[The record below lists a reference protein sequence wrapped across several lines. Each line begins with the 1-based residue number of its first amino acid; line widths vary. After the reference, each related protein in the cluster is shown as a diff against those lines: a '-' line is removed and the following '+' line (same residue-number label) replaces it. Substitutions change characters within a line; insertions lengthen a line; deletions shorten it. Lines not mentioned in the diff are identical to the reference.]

1 MLHARDLRQAYR
13 GRRVLDGLE
22 LACAPGEV
30 CAVLGENGAGK
41 STLLRVLCGMLEP
54 ERGSVLI
61 RGHELTGGG
70 VDARRHLGYVPDG
83 TEALPDLS
91 LREFIALVRALKQL
105 SADGA
110 AERELA
116 ARRERWGLG
125 EAWHQRLATLSFGQ
139 RKRACLLAALLGD
152 PWLLILDEPSNGL
165 DPSGVAQ
172 VLELIT
178 ERQARGQATLLATN
192 DLPFVRQLAA
202 ALGPALHGQRLLE
215 GRLIPESYRA

>member
-1 MLHARDLRQAYR
+1 
-13 GRRVLDGLE
+13 
-22 LACAPGEV
+22 
-30 CAVLGENGAGK
+30 
-41 STLLRVLCGMLEP
+41 LLRVLCGMLEP
-54 ERGSVLI
+54 ERGVVSI

-70 VDARRHLGYVPDG
+70 VEARRHLGYVPDG
-83 TEALPDLS
+83 AEALPDLS
-91 LREFIALVRALKQL
+91 LREFIALVRSLRQL
-105 SADGA
+105 PADAA
-110 AERELA
+110 AERDLA
-116 ARRERWGLG
+116 SRRQRLGL
-125 EAWHQRLATLSFGQ
+125 EQAWHQRLATLSFGQ

>member
-1 MLHARDLRQAYR
+1 VLHVRDLTKAYR
-13 GRRVLDGLE
+13 GRRVLDRLE
-22 LACAPGEV
+22 LACAAGEV

-54 ERGSVLI
+54 ERGAI
-61 RGHELTGGG
+61 AIQGHELRGGG
-70 VDARRHLGYVPDG
+70 VEARRQLAYVPDG
-83 TEALPDLS
+83 TETLPDLS
-91 LREFIALVRALKQL
+91 LREFIALVRSLKQL
-105 SADGA
+105 PADAA

-116 ARRERWGLG
+116 ARREWLGL
-125 EAWHQRLATLSFGQ
+125 EQAWHQRLATLSFGQ

-172 VLELIT
+172 VLELIA
-178 ERQARGQATLLATN
+178 ERRTRARATLLATN

-202 ALGPALHGQRLLE
+202 ALGPALHCQRLRE
-215 GRLIPESYRA
+215 GRLLAESYSE

>member
-1 MLHARDLRQAYR
+1 VLHARDLSLAYR
-13 GRRVLDGLE
+13 GRRVLDGLG

-54 ERGSVLI
+54 ERGTVLI
-61 RGHELTGGG
+61 QGHQLTGGG
-70 VDARRHLGYVPDG
+70 VEARRQLGYVPDG
-83 TEALPDLS
+83 TELLPDLS
-91 LREFIALVRALKQL
+91 LREFIALVRSLKQL
-105 SADGA
+105 PADAA

-116 ARRERWGLG
+116 SRRERLGLQQ
-125 EAWHQRLATLSFGQ
+125 AWHQRLATLSFGQ

-172 VLELIT
+172 VLGLIA
-178 ERQARGQATLLATN
+178 ERQARRQATLLATN
-192 DLPFVRQLAA
+192 DLPFVRELAA
-202 ALGPALHGQRLLE
+202 TLGAALHCQRLCE
-215 GRLIPESYRA
+215 GRLVPESYPA

>member
-1 MLHARDLRQAYR
+1 VLHARDLCQAYR

-54 ERGSVLI
+54 ERGTVLLQ
-61 RGHELTGGG
+61 GHELTGGG
-70 VDARRHLGYVPDG
+70 VEARRHLGYAPDG
-83 TEALPDLS
+83 TEPLPDLS
-91 LREFIALVRALKQL
+91 LREFISLVRSLKQL
-105 SADGA
+105 SAGAA

-116 ARRERWGLG
+116 SRRERLGLAQ
-125 EAWHQRLATLSFGQ
+125 AWYQRLATLSFGQ

-165 DPSGVAQ
+165 DPSGVGL
-172 VLELIT
+172 VLELIR
-178 ERQARGQATLLATN
+178 ERQARDQATLLATN
-192 DLPFVRQLAA
+192 DLPFVRQLATE
-202 ALGPALHGQRLLE
+202 LGPALHCLRLRDGQLV
-215 GRLIPESYRA
+215 PESYSV